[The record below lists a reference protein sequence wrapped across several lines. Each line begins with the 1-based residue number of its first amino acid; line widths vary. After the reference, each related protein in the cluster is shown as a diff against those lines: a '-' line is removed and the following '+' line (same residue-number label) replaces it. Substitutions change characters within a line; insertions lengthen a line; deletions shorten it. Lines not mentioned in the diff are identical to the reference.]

1 MKNKHIS
8 SLSRKRDRQALEQ
21 RRFKAIKLHKQGF
34 SQYRIAKNLRVSFEA
49 VSNWVEVYEQ
59 RGLKGLKT
67 QGQPGPKSPLTDKH
81 RQKLKTAI
89 LKGPEAFGYDTGI
102 WTLQR
107 IAAVIRRLTKT
118 AFKTTQTWRIVTA
131 LGFSCQ
137 KPATRAKERNEAKIQ
152 NWKLRTLPR
161 LKKMGTET
169 PVFTGLS

>member
-21 RRFKAIKLHKQGF
+21 RRFKAIKLHKKGF
-34 SQYRIAKNLRVSFEA
+34 SQYQIAKQLGVSFEA
-49 VSNWVEVYEQ
+49 VSNWVELYKQ
-59 RGLKGLKT
+59 QGLKGLKT
-67 QGQPGPKSPLTDKH
+67 QGQPGPKSPLTDKD
-81 RQKLKTAI
+81 RKKLKAAI

-107 IAAVIRRLTKT
+107 IAAVIRNLTKAT
-118 AFKTTQTWRIVTA
+118 FKTTQTWRIVTA

-137 KPATRAKERNEAKIQ
+137 KPIARAKERDEAKVQ
-152 NWKLRTLPR
+152 NWKLRTFPR